1 MHRSNLM
8 PVLRWLSL
16 AMLPVVLAWPRLL
29 EAGEFTINPV
39 MLSLDRNVRS
49 SEVVVRN
56 DDSTPLRM
64 QVEAM
69 TWRQDADG
77 KDQYDPVDGLIYFPR
92 AMELAPGE
100 SRIVRVGVK
109 ASPVAQEDS
118 YRLFIEELPSAE
130 PGAQGQGASL
140 RVFLRVGVAVF
151 VVPAKVNKAGEI
163 SALVVRRGSA
173 EWSVANTGNVHFRT
187 DRVTLA
193 GVAKDGSL
201 LFTQEFPERYFLPG
215 VVKKLR
221 FDIPQGACT
230 QLAALEASV
239 VGDGLD
245 LKRKLNVDA
254 GSCS

>member
-1 MHRSNLM
+1 MSRPQWRSL
-8 PVLRWLSL
+8 VALLIL
-16 AMLPVVLAWPRLL
+16 VAWAPLL
-29 EAGEFTINPV
+29 QAGEFTINPV
-39 MLSLDRNVRS
+39 MISLDRNVRS
-49 SEVVVRN
+49 SEVLVRN
-56 DDSTPLRM
+56 DDTAPLRM
-64 QVEAM
+64 QVDAM

-77 KDQYDPVDGLIYFPR
+77 KDQYAPADGLIYFPR

-130 PGAQGQGASL
+130 PGTQAQGTSL
-140 RVFLRVGVAVF
+140 RVFLRVGVSVF
-151 VVPAKVNKAGEI
+151 VAPAKVNKAGEI
-163 SALVVRRGSA
+163 SAIDVRRGSA

-201 LFTQEFPERYFLPG
+201 LFTQEFSERYFLPG

-221 FDIPQGACT
+221 FDIPRGACG
-230 QLAALEASV
+230 QLAVLEASV